1 MFLDDIKK
9 INIIHKPNSSHQE
22 EEVESLPNIGESQS
36 IKLPSDHEEN
46 INSSLSQFEEN
57 VLTTQK
63 KEENVYEN
71 NKEEHQTNFEVETKD
86 SQKLN
91 GFNYEENYF
100 DEETIDLSS
109 TSFKQDHNYFKPFY
123 DEVG

>member
-9 INIIHKPNSSHQE
+9 INIIHKSNGSHQE
-22 EEVESLPNIGESQS
+22 EESLPNIGESQA
-36 IKLPSDHEEN
+36 ITLPSDHEGN
-46 INSSLSQFEEN
+46 IKSSLSHIEEN
-57 VLTTQK
+57 LSSTQK
-63 KEENVYEN
+63 KDENTYEN
-71 NKEEHQTNFEVETKD
+71 NKEENETSFEVETKD
-86 SQKLN
+86 LQKLN

-123 DEVG
+123 DEFSI